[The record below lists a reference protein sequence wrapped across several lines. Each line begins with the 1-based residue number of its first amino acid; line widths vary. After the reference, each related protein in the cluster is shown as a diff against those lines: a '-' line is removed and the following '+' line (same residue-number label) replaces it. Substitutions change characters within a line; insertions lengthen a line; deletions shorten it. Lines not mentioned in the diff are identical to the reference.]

1 MRILELN
8 FCCYRLKSRNDSFI
22 NRIALWKLQNGIFL
36 LFFFLNLY
44 GTVESIHIRN
54 IRFHLTTFIS
64 ESVTT
69 DFLLRIS

>member
-1 MRILELN
+1 ME
-8 FCCYRLKSRNDSFI
+8 FFYY
-22 NRIALWKLQNGIFL
+22 
-36 LFFFLNLY
+36 FFFLNLY